1 MRLLFA
7 FLTASV
13 LTFGSANAAD
23 EYIGSWGAGSKELL
37 KITRNGA
44 SFSAEFFRKNVEAK
58 YENVQFPAEL
68 VDGVF
73 VIKGEQ
79 GNVSATY
86 DSSKELLMLGGFK
99 EFKKLSSEQAALQL
113 EDLLKKLKAEQ

>member
-7 FLTASV
+7 FLTATVFS
-13 LTFGSANAAD
+13 FGTANATD

-37 KITRNGA
+37 KITRDGS
-44 SFSAEFFRKNVEAK
+44 SFSAEFFRKNVQSK
-58 YENVQFPAEL
+58 YENVRFPAEL

-86 DSSKELLMLGGFK
+86 DPAKELLMLGGFK

-113 EDLLKKLKAEQ
+113 EALLKKLKAEQ